1 MFTNIM
7 KWVSIIA
14 LFLAVLWRSAADYR
28 TILQFVVCAGAT
40 FVVLQ
45 AARSGKYF
53 WAAAFSGIAALF
65 NPIVPVELSRRMFL
79 WLDFTCL
86 AMYLVSLAL
95 LKTRTRLSIA
105 SINDPTPQSESL

>member
-65 NPIVPVELSRRMFL
+65 NPIVQLSFL
-79 WLDFTCL
+79 GVCF
-86 AMYLVSLAL
+86 SGSISHAL
-95 LKTRTRLSIA
+95 RCF
-105 SINDPTPQSESL
+105 